1 MELKEQEREETA
13 KGVTTKQKIGDFFRK
28 KGVKLALK
36 IAGWVVGV
44 IAALLILVFV
54 GEKLFFASFFFGG
67 AKREMKTPGTWTNYV
82 QQGFDRLDDG
92 KFLVSTYDKE
102 NSQAAIFIVDG
113 KKTACVELKNEDGTP
128 YISHAGGVTH
138 YKEWVY
144 VATDNHI
151 DAEGEVYC
159 THDNC
164 NTNLDMFALADVLDG
179 DGKATKVNSIIVPN
193 RLAYASVYGDML
205 YVGAFHR
212 TGSKYITPE
221 NHHITTPAGDKNTAL
236 MMVYQL
242 DENTGKPVRSTPEY
256 CYSTLSNVQGM
267 CMTEDGDIVLS
278 TSWGLSISHL
288 YQYDVDKAAQGTV
301 TVDGENVPV
310 YYLDSAALIKDVKAP
325 LMAEEMV
332 WLDGRVYILSE
343 SASMKY
349 LFGKLMSGNHI
360 YSYPL
365 S

>member
-1 MELKEQEREETA
+1 M
-13 KGVTTKQKIGDFFRK
+13 GK
-28 KGVKLALK
+28 KKNILLRM
-36 IAGWVVGV
+36 AGSLFS
-44 IAALLILVFV
+44 IIIALLVVIFV

-67 AKREMKTPGTWTNYV
+67 ARKEMKTPGTWTSYV

-92 KFLVSTYDKE
+92 KFLVSAYNKNHE
-102 NSQAAIFIVDG
+102 NAALFVMDG
-113 KKTACVELKNEDGTP
+113 RKTDCVELKNEDGSP
-128 YISHAGGVTH
+128 YVSHAGGVTH
-138 YKEWVY
+138 YQQWVY

-151 DAEGEVYC
+151 DAEGEIYC

-179 DGKATKVNSIIVPN
+179 DGTATKVDTIIIPN
-193 RLAYASVYGDML
+193 RLAYASVYGDKL
-205 YVGAFHR
+205 YAGAFHR
-212 TGSKYITPE
+212 EGSKYITPE
-221 NHHITTPAGDKNTAL
+221 SHHLTTPAGDKNTAL

-242 DENTGKPVRSTPEY
+242 NESTGKPIQDTPAY

-267 CMTEDGDIVLS
+267 CMTGDGDIVLS
-278 TSWGLSISHL
+278 TSWGVSVSHL
-288 YQYDVDKAAQGTV
+288 YQYDTSKAAQGEV
-301 TVDGENVPV
+301 ALNGVQVPV
-310 YYLDSAALIKDVKAP
+310 YYLDSACLIEDVKAP
-325 LMAEEMV
+325 FMAEEMV

-349 LFGKLMSGNHI
+349 LYGKVMSGNHI